1 MDEKIFEKRA
11 SEALRKLEAS
21 LRDAADELDADL
33 AGDIL
38 TLEFDDGAKF
48 VINSH
53 SAAQQIWLSANL
65 SAMHFG
71 WHENTSSWRDTK
83 SGAEL
88 FTEVGRLVSEKLSQP
103 VKLRD

>member
-1 MDEKIFEKRA
+1 MDEREFSARA
-11 SEALRKLEAS
+11 GEALHRLEAA
-21 LRDAADELDADL
+21 LRDLEGLEADL

-38 TLEFDDGAKF
+38 TVEFDDGEKF

-53 SAAQQIWLSANL
+53 TAARQIWAAASL

-71 WHENTSSWRDTK
+71 WHEATSSWRDTK

-88 FTEVGRLVSEKLSQP
+88 FTEVGKLVGDKLGLT
-103 VKLRD
+103 VKLRT